1 MKKREVKN
9 GKNITLVSIITFIL
23 LFIVGSA
30 LIFIV
35 DKSTS
40 NTTLPEKEAS
50 NKEEKS
56 TSNKQL
62 DLTKSL
68 NTTNYTYSNAVVANN
83 SYHGIVI
90 NEGNKNDIIVKLN
103 WYDGFEKLYNNVVTS
118 QGGAHLDVEEV
129 KVIGLNGDVKKAVV
143 GELGQSPVSLT
154 LFYLLDDGTVQ
165 YHRLFKKT
173 TDASGNQYYVLN
185 RDENGFAIE
194 GSIPKAVNV
203 VELYNVQSNEANH
216 TGASTVIGATSDGS
230 FYDLGYEV
238 NNAYNSNNEYVVN
251 KELDLTKSLN
261 TTNYTYSN
269 AVAASNSYHGIVINE
284 GSKNNTIVTLNW
296 NDGFD
301 KLYNNVVTT
310 QGGAHLD
317 IEEVKVVGLK
327 GSVKKAVVGGLGQSA
342 VSLTLFYLLDDGTI
356 QYHRLFKKTTDASGN
371 QYYVLNRDENGF
383 AIEGSIPKAENVVE
397 LYNVQSNE
405 ANHTGASTV
414 IGATSNGSF
423 YDLGYEINR

>member
-68 NTTNYTYSNAVVANN
+68 NTTNYTYSNAVVASN

-185 RDENGFAIE
+185 RDQNGF
-194 GSIPKAVNV
+194 
-203 VELYNVQSNEANH
+203 
-216 TGASTVIGATSDGS
+216 T
-230 FYDLGYEV
+230 
-238 NNAYNSNNEYVVN
+238 
-251 KELDLTKSLN
+251 
-261 TTNYTYSN
+261 
-269 AVAASNSYHGIVINE
+269 
-284 GSKNNTIVTLNW
+284 
-296 NDGFD
+296 
-301 KLYNNVVTT
+301 
-310 QGGAHLD
+310 
-317 IEEVKVVGLK
+317 
-327 GSVKKAVVGGLGQSA
+327 
-342 VSLTLFYLLDDGTI
+342 
-356 QYHRLFKKTTDASGN
+356 
-371 QYYVLNRDENGF
+371 
-383 AIEGSIPKAENVVE
+383 IEGSIPKAENVVE